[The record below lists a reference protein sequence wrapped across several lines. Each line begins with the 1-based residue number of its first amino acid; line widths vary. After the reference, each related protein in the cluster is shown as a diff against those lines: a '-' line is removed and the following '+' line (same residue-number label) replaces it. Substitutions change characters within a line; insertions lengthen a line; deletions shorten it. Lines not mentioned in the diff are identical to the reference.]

1 MLLLLSASLLSYAGK
16 PGSNYMVKFG
26 AHKKDLAISR
36 SSAVRVE
43 TDRSEGSGS
52 LFLLGD
58 IVILVSAAHVTGA
71 SGGDGVAYQ
80 GSRSYQFSVFYSHR
94 YTDISF
100 SYVKGY
106 PRDNLTEYNPAEP
119 SSIGEA
125 MVYSGYPDSFNK
137 CSFRG
142 DLVGGEVLS
151 YNPRYVL
158 NIYSWFGA
166 SGSVA
171 FNREGKPVGV
181 SSSIANLEN
190 YHTKELEAMQ
200 SLSFFSPLYSYE
212 REDVISSACEFG
224 VKSEL
229 CK

>member
-1 MLLLLSASLLSYAGK
+1 MLLLLTTTLLSYAGR
-16 PGSNYMVKFG
+16 PGANHIVKFG
-26 AHKKDLAISR
+26 KQKKDLLVSR
-36 SSAVRVE
+36 NSAVRVE
-43 TDRSEGSGS
+43 SSASKGSGG

-58 IVILVSAAHVTGA
+58 MVILVSAAHVTGVTD
-71 SGGDGVAYQ
+71 SEGYVFQ
-80 GSRSYQFSVFYSHR
+80 GSMDYSFSVFYSHK
-94 YTDISF
+94 YTDVSF
-100 SYVKGY
+100 SYVKGH
-106 PRDNLTEYNPAEP
+106 PKDNLTEYNPASP
-119 SSIGEA
+119 SSIGDS

-158 NIYSWFGA
+158 NIYSWFGS

-171 FNREGKPVGV
+171 FDQDGRPVGV

-190 YHTKELEAMQ
+190 RHTTELEAMQ
-200 SLSFFSPLYSYE
+200 SLSFFSPLYSYAK
-212 REDVISSACEFG
+212 EDVISYACKHGIE
-224 VKSEL
+224 SEL